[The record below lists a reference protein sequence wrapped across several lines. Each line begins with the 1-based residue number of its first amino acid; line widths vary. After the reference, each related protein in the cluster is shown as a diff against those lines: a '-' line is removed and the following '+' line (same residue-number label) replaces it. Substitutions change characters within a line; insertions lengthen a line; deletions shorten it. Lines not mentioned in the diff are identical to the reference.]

1 MLQHHIVSNR
11 ITSRMHYRKHKTVI
25 IICAFDSFGTV
36 NISPTM
42 VVTVLWHCRV
52 VESQLS
58 SSPTLIVAYLALPS
72 IIYHRW
78 LVAGWVE
85 PSLRPNAG
93 GRLCY
98 SMVSQ
103 CVASVFGCWH
113 AMGNTAP
120 TCLGAP
126 SIYTLKSEGC
136 NLHVSSLDATGIFYS
151 VLHHRES
158 VKDMWSSNW
167 ENKLEPT
174 EIWMVDVQWY
184 S

>member
-1 MLQHHIVSNR
+1 MLQRHIVSNR
-11 ITSRMHYRKHKTVI
+11 ITSRMHYSNKAVI

-42 VVTVLWHCRV
+42 LVTVLWHCRV
-52 VESQLS
+52 VKSQLS

-120 TCLGAP
+120 TCLGALLP
-126 SIYTLKSEGC
+126 SIHWNLKGVISMFHRWMPLVYFTPSC
-136 NLHVSSLDATGIFYS
+136 ITVNLSRTCGH
-151 VLHHRES
+151 
-158 VKDMWSSNW
+158 
-167 ENKLEPT
+167 PT
-174 EIWMVDVQWY
+174 EKTNSNPLRSEW
-184 S
+184 